1 MGFPLFWDPTM
12 LLLIPA
18 MILAFYAQAKVQST
32 YAKYSGILSA
42 SGRTGRDIAQTILR
56 QNGIMNVEVEQGQ
69 GFLSD
74 HYDPLSKRVSLS
86 PHNFAE
92 PSISAVA
99 VAAHEVGHAIQ
110 HAEGYAPLRFRTAI
124 FPVANIGTNLSWIFI
139 IAGLLFAPGFK
150 IAGVSLLDVGIL
162 LFSFAVLFQ
171 LVTLPVEF
179 DASRRALVQLNR
191 LGLVA
196 PAEQQGAKKVL
207 DAAALTYVAAAAA
220 AVLQLV
226 RLLLIRDRRS

>member
-1 MGFPLFWDPTM
+1 MFMPFWDPTM
-12 LLLIPA
+12 ILLIPGL
-18 MILAFYAQAKVQST
+18 ILAAYAQHKVHST
-32 YAKYSGILSA
+32 YRHFSEVMSA
-42 SGRTGRDIAQTILR
+42 SGRSGRQIAETILR
-56 QNGIMNVEVEQGQ
+56 QNGIDNVTVEEGH

-74 HYDPLSKRVSLS
+74 HYDPVHKKVCLS
-86 PHNFAE
+86 PHNYAE
-92 PSISAVA
+92 PSVSAIS

-110 HAEGYAPLRFRTAI
+110 HAQGYAPLQFRTAI

-139 IAGLLFAPGFK
+139 LAGLLFMPGVA

-162 LFSFAVLFQ
+162 LFSFGVLFQ

-179 DASRRALVQLNR
+179 DASKRALVQLNH

-196 PAEQQGAKKVL
+196 PQEQEGAKKVL

-220 AVLQLV
+220 AILQLV
-226 RLLLIRDRRS
+226 RLLILRDRRD